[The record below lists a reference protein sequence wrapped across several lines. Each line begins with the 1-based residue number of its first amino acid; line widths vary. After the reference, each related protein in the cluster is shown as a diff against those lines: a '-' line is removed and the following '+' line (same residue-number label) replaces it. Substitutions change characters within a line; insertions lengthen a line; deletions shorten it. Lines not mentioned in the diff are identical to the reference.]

1 MNQIIPSKNAKR
13 PCYFSQGYLA
23 ALLVILAV
31 IFTACQSNQKLN
43 SVLTYTVSKE
53 DFRIIVDCEGEL
65 EAKESRTVP
74 APFIRGQ
81 DPKISFL
88 LPEGTRVKKDDIVV
102 ELASTEIET
111 QYLNA
116 IDEVEIARAEYVKR
130 DAELNLEKLLLESTI
145 QTTESTVKVSRLQ
158 LAKISFEPPNV
169 QEINRLEI
177 ARDEVEIEKNRKRLE
192 SLEKIQKEERIR
204 LQMKIKQAEN
214 QRDTAKRDL
223 DNMTLRAPTD
233 GIIQHEIS
241 WSTGQKVQEDDPA
254 YEGMP
259 LVKIPDLS
267 VMQVKM
273 QVGETEAQRI
283 ELGDSAVVTIANLNR
298 MAFSGK
304 VSKKDK
310 IAKPIKRGSKIKK
323 VEVTVEID
331 SSRAELLPGL
341 TAYCQ
346 IITDKVDRVVVIP
359 QDGVFN
365 KDSLKVV
372 YVKDKDSFVAQEVA
386 VISQNENFVAVRN
399 DDIDKKRIALREPP
413 FSLIKWP
420 DSLKAASGKTCIDSL
435 AQAPAGDSTQV
446 GQKKQDQRQVLK
458 TSSP

>member
-1 MNQIIPSKNAKR
+1 MNQIIHRKNAKKS
-13 PCYFSQGYLA
+13 CHFLHGYLA
-23 ALLVILAV
+23 AALFIFAFIL
-31 IFTACQSNQKLN
+31 ISCQSNQKLD
-43 SVLTYTVSKE
+43 SVLTFAVSKE

-65 EAKESRTVP
+65 EAKESKTVP
-74 APFIRGQ
+74 VPFIRGQ

-88 LPEGTRVKKDDIVV
+88 LPEGARVKKDDIVV

-145 QTTESTVKVSRLQ
+145 QTTESSVQVSRLQ
-158 LAKISFEPPNV
+158 LAKMSFEPPNV

-177 ARDEVEIEKNRKRLE
+177 ARDEIEIEKNTKRLE

-204 LQMKIKQAEN
+204 LQMKIKQVEN
-214 QRDTAKRDL
+214 QRDNARRDL

-254 YEGMP
+254 YPGMP

-273 QVGETEAQRI
+273 QVGETQAQRI
-283 ELGDSAVVTIANLNR
+283 EQGDSAVVTIANLSHKV
-298 MAFSGK
+298 FSGK
-304 VSKKDK
+304 VTKKDK

-323 VEVTVEID
+323 VEVIVEID

-341 TAYCQ
+341 TARSR
-346 IITDKVDRVVVIP
+346 IITARVDSVVVIP
-359 QDGVFN
+359 HDGIFD

-372 YVKDKDSFVAQEVA
+372 YVKEKDSFVAHEVA
-386 VISQNENFVAVRN
+386 VISQSENFVAIRN

-413 FSLIKWP
+413 FSLIRWP
-420 DSLKAASGKTCIDSL
+420 DSLKAARSRTGVDSL
-435 AQAPAGDSTQV
+435 SHATAEDSIQME
-446 GQKKQDQRQVLK
+446 
-458 TSSP
+458 